1 MDVYAVKLKISS
13 TMTCYQKKLIPV
25 SFSDAKLE
33 MKNNLRLF
41 SFLSITG
48 IKAVD
53 KAIILEVENA
63 SIAKSWEDY
72 FSALESAL
80 NKINRYYEI
89 IQKFAK
95 NEHSSFLRVCNK
107 ETINM
112 ISSYVINE

>member
-1 MDVYAVKLKISS
+1 MDVYAVKLTITS
-13 TMTCYQKKLIPV
+13 TMKCYQQKLIPI
-25 SFSDAKLE
+25 SFLDAKLE

-41 SFLSITG
+41 SFLPITG

-53 KAIILEVENA
+53 KAIMLDVENA
-63 SIAKSWEDY
+63 SIAKSWTNY

-80 NKINRYYEI
+80 NKIKRYYEI
-89 IQKFAK
+89 IQKFNK
-95 NEHSSFLRVCNK
+95 NEHSSFLRVCSK